1 MHSDESFVGIDQMRI
16 CAIVTSYKP
25 TIDIFDRFAPIFSVC
40 KHVFIVDNTPGG
52 ASINAP
58 HEQYSI
64 ASDGA
69 NSGVAVALNDGLL
82 RAQNLGF
89 EAAFLFDQDSNPSSE
104 MAHCLVDTFLRLRA
118 ECQQNICIGPRHIDD
133 GAVAEQDGGNV
144 RVGKCAV
151 PISEVSCLPT
161 SGMLI
166 GLHGLDQESM
176 FSSDL
181 FLDFVDFEW
190 CWRIRRAGWRIF
202 KINSAVMLH
211 RLGLREDSLFGF
223 RFSIP
228 MPFRHYF
235 LTRDSL
241 YLLFRAAP
249 PLYDR
254 VRMLVFLI
262 SRIVYFSL
270 FVSPR
275 FERFSWSLIGVRDYF
290 KGIVGIGSAGKLLS
304 KVTTGNPAA

>member
-1 MHSDESFVGIDQMRI
+1 MKI

-25 TIDIFDRFAPIFSVC
+25 SLDIFERFEPVFSVC

-52 ASINAP
+52 TSINAP
-58 HEQYSI
+58 HERYSI
-64 ASDGA
+64 ASDGT
-69 NSGVAVALNDGLL
+69 NSGVAAALNDGIL
-82 RAQNLGF
+82 RAKNLGF
-89 EAAFLFDQDSNPSSE
+89 EAAFLFDQDSNPTSE
-104 MAHCLVDTFLRLRA
+104 MARCLVDTFLKLCT
-118 ECQQNICIGPRHIDD
+118 EYQQNICIGPRHIDD
-133 GAVAEQDGGNV
+133 GTVAEQDGYDA
-144 RVGKCAV
+144 RVDNYAV
-151 PISEVSCLPT
+151 ALSEVSCLPT

-166 GLHGLDQESM
+166 GLRGLDQESM
-176 FSSDL
+176 FLRDL

-190 CWRIRRAGWRIF
+190 CWRIRRAGWKIF

-211 RLGLREDSLFGF
+211 RLGMREDSLFGF

-241 YLLFRAAP
+241 YLLFRPGP

-254 VRMLVFLI
+254 VRMLVLLI
-262 SRIVYFSL
+262 TRCVYFPL

-275 FERFSWSLIGVRDYF
+275 FERFAWTLIGVRDYF
-290 KGIVGIGSAGKLLS
+290 KGVVGIGSAGKLLS
-304 KVTTGNPAA
+304 KVANVNTVS